1 MRRDHNSSLGALLK
15 TDTDGSHERES
26 ISVQRVSNR
35 RVKQSLAHTACADE
49 AFRIVDDR
57 PHRPAVTA
65 VLADRL
71 VIGAVWKNNGQCWC
85 RQPSIPHGL
94 GHDRA
99 PIQSRA
105 VDKTIRVLGSSPS
118 LLHQSL
124 TAPQRFPGA
133 APNNPVLALSTGS
146 TLVSGFLALAST
158 DVTAVL
164 SLPPK
169 ITFPGKQRPT

>member
-49 AFRIVDDR
+49 AFRIVDGR

-71 VIGAVWKNNGQCWC
+71 VIGAVWKNNGQCGVGVDSPPF
-85 RQPSIPHGL
+85 RTASATIAHRSS
-94 GHDRA
+94 RA
-99 PIQSRA
+99 P
-105 VDKTIRVLGSSPS
+105 
-118 LLHQSL
+118 
-124 TAPQRFPGA
+124 
-133 APNNPVLALSTGS
+133 
-146 TLVSGFLALAST
+146 
-158 DVTAVL
+158 
-164 SLPPK
+164 
-169 ITFPGKQRPT
+169 